1 MYGVRDPRPLPLILG
16 LIVILAAMYHNAL
29 VIEERWPQK
38 FPFFDAERRQGY
50 FFGLAQ
56 EVVPG
61 HFVLFTDIMDDRR
74 VDVYGN
80 FTQLRS
86 DDAVTVHGVYAQG
99 RIEAT
104 GLHVL
109 GRRFIF
115 MIWNTLGVL
124 LLLWAWRDA
133 ARHSIGATV
142 PSGLEPLGGEDNA

>member
-1 MYGVRDPRPLPLILG
+1 M
-16 LIVILAAMYHNAL
+16 AAMYHNAL